1 MDGEIYGKTAEDCI
15 SWEAEWRNDDVNM
28 SAENQ
33 CDVDLS
39 LEVRIQAVCKYTN
52 CTEDGQNRGDLLP
65 DNNVDNT
72 DKDLIKGLETE
83 IFHFTL
89 ASFNTRIH
97 NDPSFEL
104 SACYKNTT
112 YVIALLRLKDPKQYP
127 GAEQIVS
134 NIRNDRCSE

>member
-1 MDGEIYGKTAEDCI
+1 
-15 SWEAEWRNDDVNM
+15 M

-83 IFHFTL
+83 IFH
-89 ASFNTRIH
+89 
-97 NDPSFEL
+97 
-104 SACYKNTT
+104 CYPR
-112 YVIALLRLKDPKQYP
+112 VF
-127 GAEQIVS
+127 
-134 NIRNDRCSE
+134 

>member
-1 MDGEIYGKTAEDCI
+1 M
-15 SWEAEWRNDDVNM
+15 
-28 SAENQ
+28 
-33 CDVDLS
+33 
-39 LEVRIQAVCKYTN
+39 
-52 CTEDGQNRGDLLP
+52 P